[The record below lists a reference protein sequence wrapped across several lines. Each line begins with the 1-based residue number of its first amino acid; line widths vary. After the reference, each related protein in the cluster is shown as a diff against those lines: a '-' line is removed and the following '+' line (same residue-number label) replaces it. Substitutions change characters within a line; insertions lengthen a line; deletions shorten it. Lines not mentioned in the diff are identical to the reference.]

1 MAETLEKIRGQL
13 TEFFNKYDKKQKIK
27 MGLAG
32 VFILVALTG
41 LIFYFTRVDY
51 VVLYNNL
58 EPKQAGEVL
67 NILAANNIQAKI
79 GDNSGIILVP
89 EKDEKQAQIVVA
101 TQGLPAAKFSY
112 EDAFSGNSFMMTSE
126 ERAQKYLY
134 AQMNYLASTI
144 EVIPGVRSAVVH
156 LTVPEKTGFIGGN
169 SNGVAKAAVFL
180 EMEENKVLDADSIRG
195 ITVLVSNAVQG
206 LSPENVT
213 IHGSDGRIL
222 NDTESENEM
231 FQATDQLA
239 LSETVKKNLEKSI
252 VDFLSTVYGYGN
264 VVVMA
269 NVRLDFDS
277 EVTEIQE
284 FSPPIEGETTG
295 IIRSMQELQQNVVN
309 DGTGGVPGT
318 DTNTDDP
325 TQYVEY
331 DQNLS
336 RYNEANRTINYEIN
350 ELRKQIIK
358 AQGQVKDVTVAVY
371 INSRAI
377 TNGELSAEEKKE
389 LQNII
394 AAAAGLDTKVV
405 EVGVRAFSD
414 SLEDQLRAALE
425 NAGTEATGLS
435 VSPWLLG
442 VFAVAVLGAAYFIY
456 TKTKKREVVEPVKEI
471 IPPAPVE
478 ELDLELSG
486 SQVKQQIEKLVA
498 KKPDAVAQLLRNWL
512 SED

>member
-169 SNGVAKAAVFL
+169 SNSVAKAAVFL